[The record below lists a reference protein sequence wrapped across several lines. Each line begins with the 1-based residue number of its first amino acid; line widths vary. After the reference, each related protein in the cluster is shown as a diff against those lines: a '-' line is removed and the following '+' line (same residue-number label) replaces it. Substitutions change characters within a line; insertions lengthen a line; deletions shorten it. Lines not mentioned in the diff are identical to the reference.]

1 MVRLTAIWKQFHAN
15 VLLLVGNAR
24 IEGMID
30 DLHMCKNVET
40 SSSNGR

>member
-1 MVRLTAIWKQFHAN
+1 MVCLIAFWKRLHAN

-40 SSSNGR
+40 SSSNSC